1 MMSGLE
7 LVGRLMLLLLHGFA
21 MISLS
26 STAESMMD
34 DKAVNNTV
42 L

>member
-1 MMSGLE
+1 MLE
-7 LVGRLMLLLLHGFA
+7 LGLVGRLMLLPLHGLIV
-21 MISLS
+21 ISLS

-34 DKAVNNTV
+34 DSTVNKTV

>member
-1 MMSGLE
+1 MSELG
-7 LVGRLMLLLLHGFA
+7 LVGRLMLLALQGLIV
-21 MISLS
+21 ISLS

-34 DKAVNNTV
+34 ESVVNRTV